1 MDGIV
6 EKFVQHPSEELLEQ
20 CTKEQLIKIAQHFS
34 VEVEPK
40 RIKDNLKSI
49 IKANLQEC
57 GVLMDESGN
66 KLQYLQHVPKEFSS
80 LGNPMLPCTIIPIR
94 KTVWKPGPKRSPE
107 RLGNYSFSFSSNFCR
122 SKYIIGDNRHD
133 WLWATYTPNDR
144 HS

>member
-40 RIKDNLKSI
+40 CTKDNLKSI

-57 GVLMDESGN
+57 GVLMDES
-66 KLQYLQHVPKEFSS
+66 
-80 LGNPMLPCTIIPIR
+80 
-94 KTVWKPGPKRSPE
+94 
-107 RLGNYSFSFSSNFCR
+107 
-122 SKYIIGDNRHD
+122 
-133 WLWATYTPNDR
+133 
-144 HS
+144 